1 MTRVVLSDYRWERIQ
16 RALRR
21 SGAYMTATTRRTVE
35 GIFWRVR
42 TGAPWRDLPDAFGP
56 WQTVYNRF
64 NRWAEAGICEELFDL
79 LKSRDI
85 DAEWQAMDATI
96 VRAHQ
101 HASGSRLGR
110 DEAIGRS
117 KGGPTT
123 KVHALCDAHGN
134 PTKIILSPGQAADV
148 TYAPVLLQALED
160 HAEAVLADKAYDAK
174 GVRDKALERGSKP
187 VIPFRSTTKVGREFG
202 FDRDLYGHRHCV
214 ENLFCRLKHFRAVAT
229 RYDKLARNFLA
240 LIQLACAYLWAELA

>member
-123 KVHALCDAHGN
+123 KVHALRAG
-134 PTKIILSPGQAADV
+134 TLASP
-148 TYAPVLLQALED
+148 
-160 HAEAVLADKAYDAK
+160 
-174 GVRDKALERGSKP
+174 R
-187 VIPFRSTTKVGREFG
+187 RS
-202 FDRDLYGHRHCV
+202 
-214 ENLFCRLKHFRAVAT
+214 CRSRA
-229 RYDKLARNFLA
+229 RRQG
-240 LIQLACAYLWAELA
+240 I